1 MGEEVKSEMNASEMA
16 MRKFLK
22 QLGVTGH
29 QKLSEALQ
37 IAVQSGQLAAGCDVA
52 VTAKIEI
59 HQRILH
65 EGEVNRAR
73 YMPQNPFIVATKSPG
88 VDVYVFD
95 TAKHPSD
102 PGANKTFSPDIR

>member
-1 MGEEVKSEMNASEMA
+1 MGEEVKSEMNASEIA

-59 HQRILH
+59 IELEFSHDLTAILKAP
-65 EGEVNRAR
+65 ELGG
-73 YMPQNPFIVATKSPG
+73 P
-88 VDVYVFD
+88 
-95 TAKHPSD
+95 
-102 PGANKTFSPDIR
+102 

>member
-37 IAVQSGQLAAGCDVA
+37 TAVQSGQLAAGCDVA

-59 HQRILH
+59 TELEFSHDLSAILKAPNLD
-65 EGEVNRAR
+65 G
-73 YMPQNPFIVATKSPG
+73 Q
-88 VDVYVFD
+88 
-95 TAKHPSD
+95 
-102 PGANKTFSPDIR
+102 

>member
-1 MGEEVKSEMNASEMA
+1 MGEEVKSEMNASEIA

-37 IAVQSGQLAAGCDVA
+37 IAVQSGQLAAGCDVE

-59 HQRILH
+59 IELEFSHDLTAILKAP
-65 EGEVNRAR
+65 ELGG
-73 YMPQNPFIVATKSPG
+73 P
-88 VDVYVFD
+88 
-95 TAKHPSD
+95 
-102 PGANKTFSPDIR
+102 

>member
-1 MGEEVKSEMNASEMA
+1 MGKEVKSEMNASEMA

-37 IAVQSGQLAAGCDVA
+37 TAVQSGQLAAGCDVA

-59 HQRILH
+59 IEL
-65 EGEVNRAR
+65 EFS
-73 YMPQNPFIVATKSPG
+73 YDLTATLK
-88 VDVYVFD
+88 
-95 TAKHPSD
+95 A
-102 PGANKTFSPDIR
+102 PDLGGR

>member
-29 QKLSEALQ
+29 QRLSEALQ
-37 IAVQSGQLAAGCDVA
+37 MAVQSGQLAAGCDVA

-59 HQRILH
+59 VELEFSHDLTAILK
-65 EGEVNRAR
+65 A
-73 YMPQNPFIVATKSPG
+73 
-88 VDVYVFD
+88 
-95 TAKHPSD
+95 
-102 PGANKTFSPDIR
+102 PDLDGQ

>member
-1 MGEEVKSEMNASEMA
+1 MGEEVKSEMTASEMA

-37 IAVQSGQLAAGCDVA
+37 MAVQSGQLAAGCDVA

-59 HQRILH
+59 T
-65 EGEVNRAR
+65 EVE
-73 YMPQNPFIVATKSPG
+73 FSHDLIATLK
-88 VDVYVFD
+88 
-95 TAKHPSD
+95 A
-102 PGANKTFSPDIR
+102 PDLGGQ

>member
-1 MGEEVKSEMNASEMA
+1 MGENVKSEMNASEIA

-37 IAVQSGQLAAGCDVA
+37 MAVKSGQLAAGCDVA

-59 HQRILH
+59 VELEFSHDLTAILKAP
-65 EGEVNRAR
+65 ELGG
-73 YMPQNPFIVATKSPG
+73 P
-88 VDVYVFD
+88 
-95 TAKHPSD
+95 
-102 PGANKTFSPDIR
+102 